1 MPMRRREEDSPCGAS
16 KDKSSDALSARVV
29 VGLCVLRPLQCKI
42 GCWGSEKEDLVRGRT
57 GEGELEEVVAFDLG
71 FEAQV
76 GLGRAESV
84 GRLK

>member
-1 MPMRRREEDSPCGAS
+1 MGM
-16 KDKSSDALSARVV
+16 
-29 VGLCVLRPLQCKI
+29 LRPPQCKI

-84 GRLK
+84 GRAK